1 MLNTY
6 WRLLIL
12 LQIEIDK
19 LIFKMTELFELLNN
33 KLLFWSLISCLT
45 AQILKIVFN
54 FFSAGEFRVGI
65 IFETGGMPSSHS
77 ALVTALTSGL
87 GIDLGFDDPIFAL
100 AVGISLIVMYDA
112 SGVRRSAGLNAKEI
126 NKLSKIIDKTSS
138 LNLKETLGHSKLEV
152 IVGSMLGPL
161 ISLPGM
167 VFIGS
172 PLDIYQYIFN

>member
-1 MLNTY
+1 
-6 WRLLIL
+6 
-12 LQIEIDK
+12 
-19 LIFKMTELFELLNN
+19 MTELFELINN

-45 AQILKIVFN
+45 AQVLKIAFN
-54 FFSAGEFRVGI
+54 LFSAGELRFGI

-77 ALVTALTSGL
+77 ALITSLTSGL
-87 GIDLGFDDPIFAL
+87 GMDLGFDGPIFAF

-126 NKLSKIIDKTSS
+126 NKLSRTFDEKSN

-152 IVGSMLGPL
+152 FVGSIIGPL
-161 ISLPGM
+161 ISLPGI

-172 PLDIYQYIFN
+172 PSDIFHYIFN

>member
-1 MLNTY
+1 
-6 WRLLIL
+6 
-12 LQIEIDK
+12 
-19 LIFKMTELFELLNN
+19 MTELVELVNN
-33 KLLFWSLISCLT
+33 KLLFWSLVSCLS

-54 FFSAGEFRVGI
+54 FFSAGELRYGI

-77 ALVTALTSGL
+77 ALMTAITSGL
-87 GIDLGFDDPIFAL
+87 GMDLGFDNSIFAL
-100 AVGISLIVMYDA
+100 AVGVSLIVMYDA

-126 NKLSKIIDKTSS
+126 NKLSKSFDEKST

-172 PLDIYQYIFN
+172 PLNIYQYIFN

>member
-1 MLNTY
+1 
-6 WRLLIL
+6 
-12 LQIEIDK
+12 
-19 LIFKMTELFELLNN
+19 MTELFELINN

-45 AQILKIVFN
+45 AQVLKIVFN
-54 FFSAGEFRVGI
+54 FFSEGELRINI

-77 ALVTALTSGL
+77 ALITSLTAGL
-87 GIDLGFDDPIFAL
+87 GMDLGFDDPIFAL

-126 NKLSKIIDKTSS
+126 NKLSKSFDEKST

-161 ISLPGM
+161 ICLPGM

-172 PLDIYQYIFN
+172 PLNIYQYIFN

>member
-1 MLNTY
+1 
-6 WRLLIL
+6 
-12 LQIEIDK
+12 
-19 LIFKMTELFELLNN
+19 MTELLELVNN
-33 KLLFWSLISCLT
+33 KLLFWSLVSCLS

-54 FFSAGEFRVGI
+54 FFSAGELRYGI

-77 ALVTALTSGL
+77 ALMTAITSGL
-87 GIDLGFDDPIFAL
+87 GMDLGFDNSIFAL
-100 AVGISLIVMYDA
+100 AVGVSLIVMYDA

-126 NKLSKIIDKTSS
+126 NKLSKSFDENST

-152 IVGSMLGPL
+152 IVGSILGPL

-172 PLDIYQYIFN
+172 PYHIYQHIFN

>member
-1 MLNTY
+1 MSE
-6 WRLLIL
+6 LI
-12 LQIEIDK
+12 E
-19 LIFKMTELFELLNN
+19 LINN

-54 FFSAGEFRVGI
+54 FFSAGELRIGI

-77 ALVTALTSGL
+77 ALITSLTSGL
-87 GIDLGFDDPIFAL
+87 GMDLGFDDPVFAL

-126 NKLSKIIDKTSS
+126 NKLSKSFDEEST

-172 PLDIYQYIFN
+172 PLNIYQYIFN

>member
-1 MLNTY
+1 
-6 WRLLIL
+6 
-12 LQIEIDK
+12 
-19 LIFKMTELFELLNN
+19 MTELFELLNN

-45 AQILKIVFN
+45 AQVLKIVFN
-54 FFSAGEFRVGI
+54 FFSEGELKIGI

-77 ALVTALTSGL
+77 ALITALTSGL

-126 NKLSKIIDKTSS
+126 NKLSKS
-138 LNLKETLGHSKLEV
+138 LDEKSTTNLKETLGHSKLEF
-152 IVGSMLGPL
+152 IVGSILGPL
-161 ISLPGM
+161 ISLPGL

-172 PLDIYQYIFN
+172 PSNIFHYIFN